1 MVMEMARRNEQR
13 EREISWYE
21 RKIVANTETTKKK
34 EEGRKNTRWMV
45 MKYETYMVW
54 RMK

>member
-1 MVMEMARRNEQR
+1 MVMEMARRNEQT

-34 EEGRKNTRWMV
+34 KKDERTRGGWS
-45 MKYETYMVW
+45 
-54 RMK
+54 